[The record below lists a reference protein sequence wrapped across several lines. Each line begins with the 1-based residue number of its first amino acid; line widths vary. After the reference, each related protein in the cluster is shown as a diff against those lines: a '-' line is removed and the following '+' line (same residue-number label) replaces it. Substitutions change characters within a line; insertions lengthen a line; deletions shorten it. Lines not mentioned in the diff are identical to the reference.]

1 MYPSRRVSL
10 LANDLYVYRFPRN
23 ELYLTGGRGTSLEP
37 RTGTLSASISGCS
50 LSLATGEKPVA
61 KWRSVY
67 SAVSSLACRR
77 SWLMGRDWPPR
88 TGKVVETLIHGW
100 IVAGGDS
107 STMNSATCSST
118 RPSILLEA
126 RNSTPCPVSCCSD
139 CCLRYLVIRGSWARY
154 SLRFWLPLSLSTVAK
169 AGRWV
174 EIAGASPL
182 NLKGDSKTLAK
193 WIWPL
198 GTRLEP
204 LACWGKRTWIYFV
217 PCSSLLPARETKVEK
232 RFVLFDLQR
241 KLIYL
246 KYLTFFSR
254 KEIIFGSS
262 IELFT
267 FYTLDFVEIRISI
280 DKNSE
285 ERLPNNFLD

>member
-1 MYPSRRVSL
+1 M
-10 LANDLYVYRFPRN
+10 
-23 ELYLTGGRGTSLEP
+23 
-37 RTGTLSASISGCS
+37 
-50 LSLATGEKPVA
+50 A

-169 AGRWV
+169 AGRWA

-182 NLKGDSKTLAK
+182 NLKADSKTLAK

-217 PCSSLLPARETKVEK
+217 PCSSLLPAHVTRNKGGETIRSIRFAKKVDLLEILNLSLKK
-232 RFVLFDLQR
+232 RNYFWILH
-241 KLIYL
+241 K
-246 KYLTFFSR
+246 
-254 KEIIFGSS
+254 
-262 IELFT
+262 T
-267 FYTLDFVEIRISI
+267 FYLLHTRFRW
-280 DKNSE
+280 NS
-285 ERLPNNFLD
+285 NFDR